1 MSVANVKNYGSKY
14 RRNGRKAQATKKNKQ
29 PNQMFH
35 WQTLGFGL
43 LLGSI
48 DAIVLPLTKAV
59 STGWSTTWM
68 IPAALL
74 HSITPF
80 IFLTGL
86 KHTQLTI
93 LNPVWDLTSVILVT
107 FFGLFVFKEKL
118 STTKLIGVALSF
130 IALTLMTVDEEKF
143 TNWIR

>member
-1 MSVANVKNYGSKY
+1 
-14 RRNGRKAQATKKNKQ
+14 
-29 PNQMFH
+29 MFH

-68 IPAALL
+68 VLAVLL
-74 HSITPF
+74 HSITPL
-80 IFLTGL
+80 IFLRGL

-107 FFGLFVFKEKL
+107 FFGLFIFKEKL
-118 STTKLIGVALSF
+118 SSTKIAGVILSFVAL
-130 IALTLMTVDEEKF
+130 ALMTIDEDKF
-143 TNWIR
+143 ANFFR